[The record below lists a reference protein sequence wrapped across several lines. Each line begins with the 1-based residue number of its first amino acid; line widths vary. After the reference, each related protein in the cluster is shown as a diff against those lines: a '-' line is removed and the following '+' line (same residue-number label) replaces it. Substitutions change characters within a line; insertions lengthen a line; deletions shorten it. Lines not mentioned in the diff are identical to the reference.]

1 MGVATSCGVQAS
13 VLLVSYLVVF
23 HALCN
28 IPLGSAM
35 HLGVLKRFWM
45 QPQVVTCLFV
55 GPGLRWVLRGL
66 AYFGLWD
73 HRLVG
78 TVVVGLM
85 AWQIG
90 AHYTALDRSRSAY
103 IDLYGRAF
111 LVGMPANSTLLVQG
125 DINVH
130 AIRYLQACEGLRP
143 DILFLDQVLM
153 GFRFC
158 GLRVVLM
165 HRYTHMYDASVYTY
179 TDILFLDQVLMG
191 FRWFP
196 RQTRRHLLRAG
207 VVLPDKARH
216 GHDYSWQEFL
226 QATVKAGGRPFFECG
241 GWNALEDGVEDVA
254 GWDAHAGVVGLCRRV
269 LRNQWR
275 FDVDAHVEMAT
286 AAHAGLDWQ
295 PPREDE
301 FEPDEWEH
309 HIKNLV
315 RQQRDA
321 PRASVRDS
329 RHECKAIYGRI

>member
-1 MGVATSCGVQAS
+1 MGVVTSCGVQAS

-90 AHYTALDRSRSAY
+90 AHYTALDRSRSGY

-143 DILFLDQVLM
+143 
-153 GFRFC
+153 
-158 GLRVVLM
+158 
-165 HRYTHMYDASVYTY
+165 
-179 TDILFLDQVLMG
+179 DILFLDQVLMG

-321 PRASVRDS
+321 HRASVRDS

>member
-1 MGVATSCGVQAS
+1 MSRDAKRERLAGWVGVVTSCGVQAS

-90 AHYTALDRSRSAY
+90 AHYTALDRSRSGY

-143 DILFLDQVLM
+143 
-153 GFRFC
+153 
-158 GLRVVLM
+158 
-165 HRYTHMYDASVYTY
+165 
-179 TDILFLDQVLMG
+179 DILFLDQVLMG

-241 GWNALEDGVEDVA
+241 GWNALEDGVEDLA

>member
-153 GFRFC
+153 GFR
-158 GLRVVLM
+158 
-165 HRYTHMYDASVYTY
+165 
-179 TDILFLDQVLMG
+179 
-191 FRWFP
+191 WFP
-196 RQTRRHLLRAG
+196 RQTRRHLLQAG

-226 QATVKAGGRPFFECG
+226 QATVKDGGRPFFECG
-241 GWNALEDGVEDVA
+241 GWNTLEDGVEDVA

-321 PRASVRDS
+321 RRASVRDS
-329 RHECKAIYGRI
+329 RHEYKAIYGRM

>member
-1 MGVATSCGVQAS
+1 
-13 VLLVSYLVVF
+13 
-23 HALCN
+23 
-28 IPLGSAM
+28 
-35 HLGVLKRFWM
+35 M

-85 AWQIG
+85 AWQVG

-143 DILFLDQVLM
+143 
-153 GFRFC
+153 
-158 GLRVVLM
+158 
-165 HRYTHMYDASVYTY
+165 
-179 TDILFLDQVLMG
+179 DILFLDQVLMG

>member
-1 MGVATSCGVQAS
+1 MGVVTSCGVQAS

-153 GFRFC
+153 GFR
-158 GLRVVLM
+158 
-165 HRYTHMYDASVYTY
+165 
-179 TDILFLDQVLMG
+179 
-191 FRWFP
+191 WFP

-315 RQQRDA
+315 RQQHDA
-321 PRASVRDS
+321 HRASVRDS

>member
-1 MGVATSCGVQAS
+1 MSRDAKRERLAGWVGVVTSCGVQAS

-90 AHYTALDRSRSAY
+90 AHYTALDRSRSGY

-153 GFRFC
+153 GFR
-158 GLRVVLM
+158 
-165 HRYTHMYDASVYTY
+165 
-179 TDILFLDQVLMG
+179 
-191 FRWFP
+191 WFP

-207 VVLPDKARH
+207 VVLPDKARL

-321 PRASVRDS
+321 HRASVRDS
-329 RHECKAIYGRI
+329 RHEYKAIYGRI

>member
-1 MGVATSCGVQAS
+1 MGVVTSCGVQAS

-85 AWQIG
+85 AWQVG

-143 DILFLDQVLM
+143 
-153 GFRFC
+153 
-158 GLRVVLM
+158 
-165 HRYTHMYDASVYTY
+165 
-179 TDILFLDQVLMG
+179 DILFLDQVLMG

-321 PRASVRDS
+321 PGASVRDS

>member
-1 MGVATSCGVQAS
+1 MGVVTSCGVQAS

-55 GPGLRWVLRGL
+55 GPGLRWVLLGL

-143 DILFLDQVLM
+143 
-153 GFRFC
+153 
-158 GLRVVLM
+158 
-165 HRYTHMYDASVYTY
+165 
-179 TDILFLDQVLMG
+179 DILFLDQVLMG

>member
-1 MGVATSCGVQAS
+1 MGVVTSCGVQAS

-85 AWQIG
+85 AWQVG

-143 DILFLDQVLM
+143 
-153 GFRFC
+153 
-158 GLRVVLM
+158 
-165 HRYTHMYDASVYTY
+165 
-179 TDILFLDQVLMG
+179 DILFLDQVLMG

>member
-1 MGVATSCGVQAS
+1 MGVVTSCSVQAS
-13 VLLVSYLVVF
+13 VLLVSYLVIF

-90 AHYTALDRSRSAY
+90 AHYTALDRSRSGY

-143 DILFLDQVLM
+143 
-153 GFRFC
+153 
-158 GLRVVLM
+158 
-165 HRYTHMYDASVYTY
+165 
-179 TDILFLDQVLMG
+179 DILFLDQVLMG

-241 GWNALEDGVEDVA
+241 GWNTLEDGFEDVA

-321 PRASVRDS
+321 HRASVRDS
-329 RHECKAIYGRI
+329 PHECKAIYGRI

>member
-1 MGVATSCGVQAS
+1 MGVVTSCGVQAS

-153 GFRFC
+153 GFR
-158 GLRVVLM
+158 
-165 HRYTHMYDASVYTY
+165 
-179 TDILFLDQVLMG
+179 
-191 FRWFP
+191 WFP

-207 VVLPDKARH
+207 VVLPDKARL

-315 RQQRDA
+315 RQQHDA
-321 PRASVRDS
+321 HRASVRDS

>member
-1 MGVATSCGVQAS
+1 MGVVTSCGVQAS

-85 AWQIG
+85 AWQVG

-143 DILFLDQVLM
+143 
-153 GFRFC
+153 
-158 GLRVVLM
+158 
-165 HRYTHMYDASVYTY
+165 
-179 TDILFLDQVLMG
+179 DILFLDQVLMG

-321 PRASVRDS
+321 RRASVRDS
-329 RHECKAIYGRI
+329 RHEYKAIYGRI

>member
-1 MGVATSCGVQAS
+1 MGVVTSCGVQAS

-85 AWQIG
+85 AWQVG

-153 GFRFC
+153 GFR
-158 GLRVVLM
+158 
-165 HRYTHMYDASVYTY
+165 
-179 TDILFLDQVLMG
+179 
-191 FRWFP
+191 WFP

-241 GWNALEDGVEDVA
+241 GWNTLEDGVEDVA

-315 RQQRDA
+315 RQQHDA
-321 PRASVRDS
+321 HRASVRDS

>member
-1 MGVATSCGVQAS
+1 MGVVTSCGVQAS

-153 GFRFC
+153 GFR
-158 GLRVVLM
+158 
-165 HRYTHMYDASVYTY
+165 
-179 TDILFLDQVLMG
+179 
-191 FRWFP
+191 WFP

-321 PRASVRDS
+321 PGASVRDS
-329 RHECKAIYGRI
+329 QHEYKAIYGRI

>member
-1 MGVATSCGVQAS
+1 MGVVTSCGVQAS

-143 DILFLDQVLM
+143 
-153 GFRFC
+153 
-158 GLRVVLM
+158 
-165 HRYTHMYDASVYTY
+165 
-179 TDILFLDQVLMG
+179 DILFLDQVLMG

>member
-1 MGVATSCGVQAS
+1 MGVVTSCGVQAS

-153 GFRFC
+153 GFR
-158 GLRVVLM
+158 
-165 HRYTHMYDASVYTY
+165 
-179 TDILFLDQVLMG
+179 
-191 FRWFP
+191 WFP

-241 GWNALEDGVEDVA
+241 GWNTLEDGVEDVA

>member
-1 MGVATSCGVQAS
+1 MGVVTSCGVQAS

-85 AWQIG
+85 AWQVG

-153 GFRFC
+153 GFR
-158 GLRVVLM
+158 
-165 HRYTHMYDASVYTY
+165 
-179 TDILFLDQVLMG
+179 
-191 FRWFP
+191 WFP

-241 GWNALEDGVEDVA
+241 GWNTLEDGVEDVA